1 MRVKLTNMSAK
12 SDKELSIIQYYFDAT
27 HKYDVIFDM
36 LSTLHDI
43 KISVGTLKTRLKEA
57 CLS

>member
-1 MRVKLTNMSAK
+1 MSAK
-12 SDKELSIIQYYFDAT
+12 SVKELSIIQHYFDAA

-43 KISVGTLKTRLKEA
+43 KMSVGTLKTRLKEA